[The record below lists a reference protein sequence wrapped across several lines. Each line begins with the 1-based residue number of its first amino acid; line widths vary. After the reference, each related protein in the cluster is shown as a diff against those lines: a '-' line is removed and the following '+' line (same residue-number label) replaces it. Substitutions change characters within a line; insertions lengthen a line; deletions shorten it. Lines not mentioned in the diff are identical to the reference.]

1 MTGAPVL
8 SPSGDAERAWAAEIS
23 ARLAATGFIAHMPYT
38 LRDQSPRIEAI
49 FIHLGYEVRAARYR
63 RMGTQ
68 ADLSQR
74 AGVSQSTW
82 SMVEHGLA
90 EGIRLETL
98 ARIVAVLGGEL
109 GVVRC
114 DHPIEVDTDPS
125 NGRFQR
131 VEGATVIP
139 GTRRLAPGP
148 GWQPRDPW

>member
-1 MTGAPVL
+1 M
-8 SPSGDAERAWAAEIS
+8 GD
-23 ARLAATGFIAHMPYT
+23 MPYS
-38 LRDQSPRIEAI
+38 LRDQPARIEAI
-49 FIHLGYEVRAARYR
+49 FVHLGFEVRAARYR

-68 ADLSQR
+68 TGLSER

-109 GVVRC
+109 AIVRC
-114 DHPIEVDTDPS
+114 DHPDEVDTDPT
-125 NGRFQR
+125 NGRSQR
-131 VEGATVIP
+131 VEGATPIP